1 MTVGEPEINLN
12 TWGIRYEIIKAP
24 TEQAYVESK
33 DPKTKPKKQKPKG
46 KKGKK
51 FTNPA
56 GEGKFSKE
64 QEIASVRYRK
74 EQDEKRDQKPAEI
87 TEETETK
94 PYSEEQTGGKQESP
108 KQREKLLPD
117 KIDTNTKID
126 IADAKARDAKKLK
139 DTKEQQAKRAHTQKL
154 GLNPLSARE
163 AASHPKTEVKPI
175 DQNNP
180 ANASP
185 SSTTLPK
192 GWAGAVVPEGS
203 VGTVNTESEDKH
215 TNVKREIKRS
225 IDEILMKCKLLKLKS
240 SFVNKAKEVGFNEGA
255 VKEPTAADTKK
266 LQGLIGA
273 DGKQGIKE
281 DKHLQSTTGRIT
293 GQSNTYRRR
302 AAKIPTKMQ
311 GQDGKVAE
319 VPSNVKLT
327 GNRYGSGG
335 RTGGKGKETHEY
347 LSTHQVPKK
356 EGTNLKELKRLRD
369 SVTSHTGSEEE
380 KSKKIKELK
389 DYEQSHS
396 SKYDQHTAEGHGRK
410 EQNAEE
416 KKFGRKGTGKFVAGE
431 GYTGTDKPTE
441 KEDYLENTAQG
452 REDKKQQDAKSEKKR
467 ADEEFSKKEIARL
480 KQEAAHGKFAKTI
493 RTRDAKEK
501 FKKMTPEEKEKYI
514 KTRTRKRGSKKKS
527 LEDKLLE
534 LEKTI
539 YGDDKNPY
547 NTPSNGHLGSTMGGT
562 NYKKPKHNEYD
573 PENNDLELDLEAQH
587 MRKSLE
593 QIKLEVI
600 QNGIIK
606 TNSEVSK
613 ISNPINKITSVEAG
627 GIIGDG
633 KCVNCGRDHKKITDE
648 MDKKR
653 IQQGGGSMT
662 RMPIED
668 CPTCGRNIAQGK
680 RGASFHGRTGKR
692 IRDTGAAD
700 YDPKVHA
707 SSKP

>member
-24 TEQAYVESK
+24 SEQAYVESK

-94 PYSEEQTGGKQESP
+94 PYSEEQTGGKQES
-108 KQREKLLPD
+108 KKLKEKLLPD

-203 VGTVNTESEDKH
+203 VGTVNTEDEDKH
-215 TNVKREIKRS
+215 TNLKREIKANV
-225 IDEILMKCKLLKLKS
+225 DDILMKCKLLKLKS
-240 SFVNKAKEVGFNEGA
+240 SFVNKAKEVNINQNEPIQGGK
-255 VKEPTAADTKK
+255 KESDRIQNIMNEVHGTTIGSESGKVEARTGIPDKKVNVQEKRNFDSSRHKLNRRTA
-266 LQGLIGA
+266 
-273 DGKQGIKE
+273 
-281 DKHLQSTTGRIT
+281 H
-293 GQSNTYRRR
+293 
-302 AAKIPTKMQ
+302 IPTKMQ

-319 VPSNVKLT
+319 VPSNVKVT
-327 GNRYGSGG
+327 GAKRFGASG
-335 RTGGKGKETHEY
+335 RTGGKGKEAHEY

-356 EGTNLKELKRLRD
+356 EGTDLKELKRLRD

-431 GYTGTDKPTE
+431 GYTGSDKPTE
-441 KEDYLENTAQG
+441 KEDFQANTAEG
-452 REDKKQQDAKSEKKR
+452 REDKKREDAISEKKR

-480 KQEAAHGKFAKTI
+480 KQETAHSKYAKGIGSKAA
-493 RTRDAKEK
+493 RDK

-514 KTRTRKRGSKKKS
+514 KTTDKNRKASAKKK
-527 LEDKLLE
+527 L
-534 LEKTI
+534 
-539 YGDDKNPY
+539 
-547 NTPSNGHLGSTMGGT
+547 
-562 NYKKPKHNEYD
+562 KK
-573 PENNDLELDLEAQH
+573 
-587 MRKSLE
+587 KSLE

-600 QNGIIK
+600 QMGIVK
-606 TNSEVSK
+606 TNREVSK
-613 ISNPINKITSVEAG
+613 ISNPFKKKPAQPDPKGGAMPKPTG
-627 GIIGDG
+627 GIIHRDG
-633 KCVNCGRDHKKITDE
+633 T
-648 MDKKR
+648 
-653 IQQGGGSMT
+653 
-662 RMPIED
+662 IED
-668 CPTCGRNIAQGK
+668 VYDDPEAHK
-680 RGASFHGRTGKR
+680 RGMDEHNKKVAK
-692 IRDTGAAD
+692 
-700 YDPKVHA
+700 DPSYRSYNPQTDKA
-707 SSKP
+707 

>member
-24 TEQAYVESK
+24 QEQAYVESK
-33 DPKTKPKKQKPKG
+33 DPKTEPKKQKPKG

-56 GEGKFSKE
+56 GQGKFSKE

-108 KQREKLLPD
+108 KQKEKLLPD

-139 DTKEQQAKRAHTQKL
+139 DTKEQQAKRANEQKI
-154 GLNPLSARE
+154 GLNPLSTRE
-163 AASHPKTEVKPI
+163 TASHPKAEVKPI
-175 DQNNP
+175 DQNKP
-180 ANASP
+180 TTTP

-240 SFVNKAKEVGFNEGA
+240 SFVNKAKEVGFNEGE
-255 VKEPTAADTKK
+255 VREPTAADTKK
-266 LQGLIGA
+266 LQGQIGV
-273 DGKQGIKE
+273 DSKQGAKE
-281 DKHLQSTTGRIT
+281 DKHLQSTTGIIT
-293 GQSNTYRRR
+293 GQHHTFRGR

-311 GQDGKVAE
+311 GKDGKVAE

-335 RTGGKGKETHEY
+335 RTGAKGKESHDY

-396 SKYDQHTAEGHGRK
+396 SNYDQHTAEGHGRK

-431 GYTGTDKPTE
+431 GYTGTDKPTS
-441 KEDYLENTAQG
+441 KEDFQANTAEG
-452 REDKKQQDAKSEKKR
+452 REGKKEQDAKAEKKR
-467 ADEEFSKKEIARL
+467 ADEEFSKKEFARL

-514 KTRTRKRGSKKKS
+514 KTRARKRGSKK
-527 LEDKLLE
+527 
-534 LEKTI
+534 
-539 YGDDKNPY
+539 
-547 NTPSNGHLGSTMGGT
+547 
-562 NYKKPKHNEYD
+562 
-573 PENNDLELDLEAQH
+573 
-587 MRKSLE
+587 KSLE

-606 TNSEVSK
+606 TNREVSK
-613 ISNPINKITSVEAG
+613 ISNPQ
-627 GIIGDG
+627 
-633 KCVNCGRDHKKITDE
+633 TD
-648 MDKKR
+648 K
-653 IQQGGGSMT
+653 
-662 RMPIED
+662 
-668 CPTCGRNIAQGK
+668 A
-680 RGASFHGRTGKR
+680 
-692 IRDTGAAD
+692 
-700 YDPKVHA
+700 
-707 SSKP
+707 